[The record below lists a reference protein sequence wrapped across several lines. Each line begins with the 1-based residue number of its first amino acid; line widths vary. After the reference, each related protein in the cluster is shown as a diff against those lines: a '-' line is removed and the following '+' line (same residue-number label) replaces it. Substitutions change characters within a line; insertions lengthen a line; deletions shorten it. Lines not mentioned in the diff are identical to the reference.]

1 MWELVLLCCGHHQ
14 DSVVSLVIID
24 VSNVS
29 VRVRWTAGRVPMKP
43 FLQIQGCDCL
53 VHPYHEIGSSAG
65 REAFAGQARGVSWRL
80 GGIGRIR
87 AVRSSFLACVQR
99 GAPLLVTIVRS
110 DYLFNVFNVKYGV
123 VWQVACLSPW
133 IALFTMATS

>member
-53 VHPYHEIGSSAG
+53 VHPYHEVIVVYSTADESLNSLSSQGIDLAG
-65 REAFAGQARGVSWRL
+65 CYRFRL
-80 GGIGRIR
+80 GQVRGGR
-87 AVRSSFLACVQR
+87 
-99 GAPLLVTIVRS
+99 PLLVKR
-110 DYLFNVFNVKYGV
+110 GECRGG
-123 VWQVACLSPW
+123 WE
-133 IALFTMATS
+133 ALAEYVL